1 MMETV
6 IGFIA
11 GYLVGTSHGRAG
23 LAKVRSSV
31 EAIAASPEL
40 RRLAAD
46 GAGIAGVVVKQ
57 ATSRGVA
64 GTVSEVTGRLLN
76 KPASQQQHAA

>member
-1 MMETV
+1 METV

-31 EAIAASPEL
+31 EAIRTSPEL

-46 GAGIAGVVVKQ
+46 GAGVAGAAMKQ
-57 ATSRGVA
+57 ATRRGVA
-64 GTVSEVTGRLLN
+64 SAATEAASRLIGR
-76 KPASQQQHAA
+76 PASERPRAA

>member
-40 RRLAAD
+40 RRLAAE
-46 GAGIAGVVVKQ
+46 GAGVAGVVVKE
-57 ATSRGVA
+57 ATRRGVA
-64 GTVSEVTGRLLN
+64 GTVSEVAGRLVS
-76 KPASQQQHAA
+76 KPASQQQRAA

>member
-1 MMETV
+1 METV

-23 LAKVRSSV
+23 LAKVRNSV
-31 EAIAASPEL
+31 EAIRTSPEL

-64 GTVSEVTGRLLN
+64 SAATEAASRLLG
-76 KPASQQQHAA
+76 KPASEQARAA

>member
-1 MMETV
+1 METI

-31 EAIAASPEL
+31 EAIRTSPEL
-40 RRLAAD
+40 RRLATD
-46 GAGIAGVVVKQ
+46 GAGVAGVVLQ
-57 ATSRGVA
+57 SATRRGVSGAA
-64 GTVSEVTGRLLN
+64 GEVASRLMG
-76 KPASQQQHAA
+76 KPASERPRAA

>member
-1 MMETV
+1 METV

-11 GYLVGTSHGRAG
+11 GYLVGTSHGREG
-23 LAKVRSSV
+23 LAKVRSSL
-31 EAIAASPEL
+31 EAIRTSPEL

-57 ATSRGVA
+57 AASRGVA
-64 GTVSEVTGRLLN
+64 GAAGDVAVRLLG
-76 KPASQQQHAA
+76 KPASEQPRAA

>member
-1 MMETV
+1 METV

-31 EAIAASPEL
+31 EAIRTSPEL

-46 GAGIAGVVVKQ
+46 GAGIAGAVAKQ
-57 ATSRGVA
+57 AASRGVA
-64 GTVSEVTGRLLN
+64 GAVGDVAGRLMGR
-76 KPASQQQHAA
+76 PASEQPRAA

>member
-1 MMETV
+1 METV

-11 GYLVGTSHGRAG
+11 GYLVGTSQGRAG

-31 EAIAASPEL
+31 EAIRTSPEL

-57 ATSRGVA
+57 ATA
-64 GTVSEVTGRLLN
+64 GASLAPPPRSGRLIG
-76 KPASQQQHAA
+76 KPASERPRAA

>member
-1 MMETV
+1 METM

-11 GYLVGTSHGRAG
+11 GYLVGTGHGRAG

-31 EAIAASPEL
+31 EAIRTSPEL

-46 GAGIAGVVVKQ
+46 GAGIAGVVLKQ
-57 ATSRGVA
+57 ATRRGMA
-64 GTVSEVTGRLLN
+64 GAFGEVTGRLIG
-76 KPASQQQHAA
+76 KPADQPPRAA

>member
-1 MMETV
+1 METV

-11 GYLVGTSHGRAG
+11 GYLVGTSQGRAG

-40 RRLAAD
+40 RRMAAD

-57 ATSRGVA
+57 ATRRGVSGA
-64 GTVSEVTGRLLN
+64 ATEVASRLIGKPDSER
-76 KPASQQQHAA
+76 ARAA

>member
-1 MMETV
+1 METV

-11 GYLVGTSHGRAG
+11 GYLVGTSQGRAG
-23 LAKVRSSV
+23 LAKVRNSV

-57 ATSRGVA
+57 AASRGVTGA
-64 GTVSEVTGRLLN
+64 ATEVAGRLLG
-76 KPASQQQHAA
+76 KPASEQPRAA

>member
-1 MMETV
+1 METV

-31 EAIAASPEL
+31 EAIRTSPEL

-57 ATSRGVA
+57 ATRRGVTGVA
-64 GTVSEVTGRLLN
+64 SEVAVRLLG
-76 KPASQQQHAA
+76 KPASEQPRAA

>member
-1 MMETV
+1 METV

-11 GYLVGTSHGRAG
+11 GYLVGTSQGRAG

-31 EAIAASPEL
+31 EAIRTSPEL

-57 ATSRGVA
+57 ATRRGVA
-64 GTVSEVTGRLLN
+64 EAATEVAGRLIG
-76 KPASQQQHAA
+76 KPAAEHPRAV